1 MALKKSQHMSLTRWE
16 KLTRRCVLGCHLVM
30 TSMISPTIQPKSS
43 KIIVPEIFLDD
54 LMTRAGFA
62 FVVYPE
68 HRADYQ
74 KVAVLAIEAAFFQ
87 AREDL
92 EDEKFDEED
101 GFELASVRNGV
112 SNVMVKTDNY
122 DGFNECVVTVTE
134 YFG

>member
-1 MALKKSQHMSLTRWE
+1 
-16 KLTRRCVLGCHLVM
+16 
-30 TSMISPTIQPKSS
+30 
-43 KIIVPEIFLDD
+43 
-54 LMTRAGFA
+54 MTRAGFA

-74 KVAVLAIEAAFFQ
+74 KVAVLAVEAAFFQ

-122 DGFNECVVTVTE
+122 DGFNECMVTVTE